1 MNTKKYI
8 ITLLLLIIFLNG
20 CNLANNNLISK
31 ISNENIKAV
40 LFEREGGATTS
51 KSYQISLLKEN
62 EELKN
67 HMKGN
72 IFSASNIWNLD
83 IKWQNSNLLIISF
96 STNGDSDIYQKVEE
110 FKIDNKVIKINYKEK
125 QN

>member
-1 MNTKKYI
+1 MNTKKHI
-8 ITLLLLIIFLNG
+8 ITLLLLTIFISG
-20 CNLANNNLISK
+20 CNLANNNLIYE
-31 ISNENIKAV
+31 ISNENIKAI

-62 EELKN
+62 EELEN

-83 IKWQNSNLLIISF
+83 VKWQNSNLLIISF
-96 STNGDSDIYQKVEE
+96 STNRDSNIYQKAEE

>member
-20 CNLANNNLISK
+20 CNLANNNLISE

-83 IKWQNSNLLIISF
+83 IKWQNSNLLIVSF
-96 STNGDSDIYQKVEE
+96 STNRDSDIYQKAEE